1 MQVKILK
8 TIRGGEHTLD
18 KGDSILI
25 DDKIGQAWIKAGV
38 AEPIHKVVDPEPE
51 PEPEVVPEVEVKPE
65 LTRKRKGKLKI

>member
-25 DDKIGQAWIKAGV
+25 DDKIGQAWINAGV
-38 AEPIHKVVDPEPE
+38 AEPVPEVVDPEPE
-51 PEPEVVPEVEVKPE
+51 VVIEVKPE

>member
-51 PEPEVVPEVEVKPE
+51 VVIEVKPE